1 MKDQL
6 SIMYQIILLSQVTLE
21 KLEDLDD
28 DNLFKKNNKELFDK
42 FYEVITDL
50 AENSTDKLNDKQIQS
65 FQYNTDRMRKLVDK
79 INIKSVL

>member
-1 MKDQL
+1 MKQL
-6 SIMYQIILLSQVTLE
+6 NIMYQIILLSQVTLE

-28 DNLFKKNNKELFDK
+28 NNLFKKNNKELFDK

-79 INIKSVL
+79 INIKRVL

>member
-21 KLEDLDD
+21 KLEDLEDN
-28 DNLFKKNNKELFDK
+28 NLFKKNNKELFDK

-50 AENSTDKLNDKQIQS
+50 AENSTDKLTDKQIQS

-79 INIKSVL
+79 INIKSIL

>member
-1 MKDQL
+1 MKQL
-6 SIMYQIILLSQVTLE
+6 NIMYQIILLSQVTLE

-28 DNLFKKNNKELFDK
+28 NNLFKKNNKELFDK
-42 FYEVITDL
+42 FYDVISDL

-79 INIKSVL
+79 INIKSIL

>member
-1 MKDQL
+1 MKQL
-6 SIMYQIILLSQVTLE
+6 NIMYQIILLSQVTLE
-21 KLEDLDD
+21 KLEDLE
-28 DNLFKKNNKELFDK
+28 DNNVFKKNNKELFNK

>member
-1 MKDQL
+1 MKQL
-6 SIMYQIILLSQVTLE
+6 DLMYQIILLSQVTLE

-28 DNLFKKNNKELFDK
+28 NNLFKKNNKELFDK

-50 AENSTDKLNDKQIQS
+50 AENSTDKLNDQQIKS

>member
-21 KLEDLDD
+21 KLEELDD
-28 DNLFKKNNKELFDK
+28 NNLFKKNNKELFEN
-42 FYEVITDL
+42 FYNVISDL
-50 AENSTDKLNDKQIQS
+50 AENSTDKLTDKQIQS
-65 FQYNTDRMRKLVDK
+65 FQYNTDRMRKLVEK

>member
-1 MKDQL
+1 MKQL
-6 SIMYQIILLSQVTLE
+6 NLMYQVILLSQVTLE

-28 DNLFKKNNKELFDK
+28 NNLFKKNNKELFEK

>member
-1 MKDQL
+1 MKQL
-6 SIMYQIILLSQVTLE
+6 NIMYQVILLSQVTLE
-21 KLEDLDD
+21 KLEELEDN
-28 DNLFKKNNKELFDK
+28 NLFKKNNKELFDK

-50 AENSTDKLNDKQIQS
+50 AENSTDKLTDKQIQS

>member
-1 MKDQL
+1 MKQL
-6 SIMYQIILLSQVTLE
+6 DIMYQIILLSQVTLE

-28 DNLFKKNNKELFDK
+28 NNILKKNNKELFDK

-50 AENSTDKLNDKQIQS
+50 AENSTNKLTDQQIKS

-79 INIKSVL
+79 INIKSIL

>member
-21 KLEDLDD
+21 KLEDLEDN
-28 DNLFKKNNKELFDK
+28 NLFKKNNKELFEK

>member
-1 MKDQL
+1 MKQL
-6 SIMYQIILLSQVTLE
+6 DIMYQIILLSQVTLE

-28 DNLFKKNNKELFDK
+28 NNLFKKNNKELFNK
-42 FYEVITDL
+42 FYEFITDL

-65 FQYNTDRMRKLVDK
+65 FQYNTDRMRKLVEK

>member
-1 MKDQL
+1 MKNQL

-28 DNLFKKNNKELFDK
+28 NNLFKKNNKELFDK

-50 AENSTDKLNDKQIQS
+50 AENSTDKLNDQQIQS

-79 INIKSVL
+79 INIKSIL

>member
-1 MKDQL
+1 MKQL
-6 SIMYQIILLSQVTLE
+6 DIMYQIILLSQVTLE

-28 DNLFKKNNKELFDK
+28 NNILKKNNKELFDK

-50 AENSTDKLNDKQIQS
+50 AENSTNKLTDQQIKS